1 LYSINRKAARM
12 TSPEAI
18 KPYNRPRL
26 MPLASSSPF
35 TSVALVVW
43 AVTGVVGR
51 TACVVETV
59 IVVSL

>member
-1 LYSINRKAARM
+1 MKRKAARM
-12 TSPEAI
+12 ATPEAI
-18 KPYNRPRL
+18 KPYNRPQL
-26 MPLASSSPF
+26 TPLASSSPF

-51 TACVVETV
+51 TACVVESV